1 MTRLNALVNR
11 SNSCFG
17 ARLCYLA
24 AIYSVVHL
32 RNFLLGDASKSNSIW
47 EFKNCQN

>member
-1 MTRLNALVNR
+1 MTRLSALVNR

-17 ARLCYLA
+17 ARHCHLA

-32 RNFLLGDASKSNSIW
+32 RDLLLGDASKSNSIF
-47 EFKNCQN
+47 EPEIGRK